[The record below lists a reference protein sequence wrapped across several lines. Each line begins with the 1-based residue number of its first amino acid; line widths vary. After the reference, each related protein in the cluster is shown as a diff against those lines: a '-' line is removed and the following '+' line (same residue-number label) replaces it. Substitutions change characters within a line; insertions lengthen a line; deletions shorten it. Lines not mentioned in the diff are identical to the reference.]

1 MKPDILSLNLDEIR
15 SLVSELGQ
23 PKFRADQLY
32 RWLHVS
38 KVASFKEMTNLPAK
52 MIAELEERYIVD
64 PIRLVTYQESAVD
77 GTRKYLFSLPDGNLI
92 ESVRM
97 IYHHGISVCISTQVG
112 CRMGCVFCASTLDGL
127 LRNLTVGEMLGQV
140 YAIIRHTGE
149 RVSNLVLMGCGEP
162 MDNYDNVVSFVRR
175 ISDENGEH
183 ISQRNITVST
193 CGLVPKIRQLKDENL
208 QITLAISLHAAD
220 DEKRKA
226 LMPVARVYSID
237 ELLTACREYYD
248 ENKRRLTFE
257 YGLVRGENDSQ
268 AYAEK
273 LGKLLNKYFDH
284 AHVNL
289 IPINPVKER
298 NYNATETAAVYAF
311 QKKLEKFQINAT
323 IRREMGRDI
332 DGACGQLRRRY
343 SEGNPESETFKK

>member
-1 MKPDILSLNLDEIR
+1 MKPDILSLSLDQIR
-15 SLVSELGQ
+15 DLIAELGQ
-23 PKFRADQLY
+23 PKFRAAQLY

-38 KVASFKEMTNLPAK
+38 KVTSFREMTNLSANL
-52 MIAELEERYIVD
+52 IEALEARFIVD
-64 PIRLVTYQESAVD
+64 PIRMVTYQESAVD
-77 GTRKYLFSLPDGNLI
+77 GTRKYLFALPDGNLI

-112 CRMGCVFCASTLDGL
+112 CRMGCTFCASTLDGL
-127 LRNLTVGEMLGQV
+127 SRNLTVGEMLGQV
-140 YAIIRHTGE
+140 YAIIRHSNE

-162 MDNYDNVVSFVRR
+162 MDNYDNVVAFVRR

-183 ISQRNITVST
+183 ISQRSITVST

-220 DEKRKA
+220 DEKRKM
-226 LMPVARVYSID
+226 LMPIAKVYSID
-237 ELLTACREYYD
+237 ELLSACREYYD

-273 LGKLLNKYFDH
+273 LGNLLNRYFDH

-298 NYNATETAAVYAF
+298 NYTATDTAAVYAF

-343 SEGNPESETFKK
+343 SEENPT

>member
-1 MKPDILSLNLDEIR
+1 MKPDILSLSLEEIR

-32 RWLHVS
+32 RWLHIS

-64 PIRLVTYQESAVD
+64 PIRLVTYQESAAD
-77 GTRKYLFSLPDGNLI
+77 GTRKYLFALPDGNLI

-162 MDNYDNVVSFVRR
+162 MDNYDNVVAFVRR

-183 ISQRNITVST
+183 ISQRNITIST
-193 CGLVPKIRQLKDENL
+193 CGLVPKILKLKDENL

-343 SEGNPESETFKK
+343 SEGNPESET

>member
-15 SLVSELGQ
+15 SLVSELGL

-77 GTRKYLFSLPDGNLI
+77 GTRKYLFALPDGNLI

-112 CRMGCVFCASTLDGL
+112 CRMGCVFCASTIDGL

-343 SEGNPESETFKK
+343 SEGNPESET

>member
-15 SLVSELGQ
+15 SLVSELGL

-77 GTRKYLFSLPDGNLI
+77 GTRKYLFALPDGNLI

-343 SEGNPESETFKK
+343 SEGNPESET

>member
-77 GTRKYLFSLPDGNLI
+77 GTRKYLFALPDGNLI

-149 RVSNLVLMGCGEP
+149 RVSNLVMMGCGEP

-284 AHVNL
+284 THVNL

-323 IRREMGRDI
+323 IRREIGRDI

>member
-1 MKPDILSLNLDEIR
+1 
-15 SLVSELGQ
+15 
-23 PKFRADQLY
+23 
-32 RWLHVS
+32 WLHVT
-38 KVASFKEMTNLPAK
+38 KFTSFRDMTNLPAK
-52 MIAELEERYIVD
+52 LIEALEERFIVD
-64 PIRLVTYQESAVD
+64 PIRMVTYQESAVD
-77 GTRKYLFSLPDGNLI
+77 GTRKYLFELPDGNLI

-112 CRMGCVFCASTLDGL
+112 CRMGCTFCASTLDGL
-127 LRNLTVGEMLGQV
+127 SRNLTVGEMLGQV
-140 YAIIRHTGE
+140 YAIIRHSEE

-162 MDNYDNVVSFVRR
+162 MDNYDNVVAFVRR

-183 ISQRNITVST
+183 ISQRSITVST
-193 CGLVPKIRQLKDENL
+193 CGLVPKIRQLKEENL

-220 DEKRKA
+220 DEKRKM
-226 LMPVARVYSID
+226 LMPVAKVYSID

-268 AYAEK
+268 EYAEK
-273 LGKLLNKYFDH
+273 LGKLLNRYFDH

-298 NYNATETAAVYAF
+298 NYKATETASVHAF

-343 SEGNPESETFKK
+343 STQNPT

>member
-77 GTRKYLFSLPDGNLI
+77 GTRKYLFALPDGNLI

-343 SEGNPESETFKK
+343 SEGNPESETLEK

>member
-1 MKPDILSLNLDEIR
+1 MKPDILSLSLDEIR

-23 PKFRADQLY
+23 PKFRADQFY

-64 PIRLVTYQESAVD
+64 PIRMVTYQESAVD
-77 GTRKYLFSLPDGNLI
+77 GTRKYLFALPDGNLI

-127 LRNLTVGEMLGQV
+127 SRNLTVGEMLGQV

-162 MDNYDNVVSFVRR
+162 MDNYDNVVAFVRR

-226 LMPVARVYSID
+226 LMPIARVYSID

-343 SEGNPESETFKK
+343 SEENPGSETLEK

>member
-1 MKPDILSLNLDEIR
+1 MKPDILSLSLDQIR
-15 SLVSELGQ
+15 DLIAELGQ
-23 PKFRADQLY
+23 PKFRAAQLY

-38 KVASFKEMTNLPAK
+38 KVSSFREMTNLPANL
-52 MIAELEERYIVD
+52 IEALEARFIVD
-64 PIRLVTYQESAVD
+64 PIRMVTYQESAVD
-77 GTRKYLFSLPDGNLI
+77 GTRKYLFALPDGNLI

-112 CRMGCVFCASTLDGL
+112 CRMGCTFCASTLDGL
-127 LRNLTVGEMLGQV
+127 SRNLTVGEMLGQV
-140 YAIIRHTGE
+140 YAIIRHSNE

-162 MDNYDNVVSFVRR
+162 MDNYDNVVAFVRR

-183 ISQRNITVST
+183 ISQRSITVST

-220 DEKRKA
+220 DEKRKM
-226 LMPVARVYSID
+226 LMPIAKVYSID
-237 ELLTACREYYD
+237 ELLSACREYYD

-273 LGKLLNKYFDH
+273 LGNLLNRYFDH

-298 NYNATETAAVYAF
+298 NYTATDTAAVYAF

-343 SEGNPESETFKK
+343 SEENPT

>member
-1 MKPDILSLNLDEIR
+1 MKPDILSLSLEEIR

-32 RWLHVS
+32 RWLHIS
-38 KVASFKEMTNLPAK
+38 KVASFKEMTNLPSK
-52 MIAELEERYIVD
+52 MIAQLEERYIVD

-77 GTRKYLFSLPDGNLI
+77 GTRKYLFALPDGNLI

-162 MDNYDNVVSFVRR
+162 MDNYDNVVAFVRR

-193 CGLVPKIRQLKDENL
+193 CGLVPKILKLKDENL

-226 LMPVARVYSID
+226 LMPVARVYSIA
-237 ELLTACREYYD
+237 ELLTACRDYYD

-273 LGKLLNKYFDH
+273 LGKLLNQYFDH

-298 NYNATETAAVYAF
+298 NYNATETQAVYAF

-343 SEGNPESETFKK
+343 SEGKPESETLEK

>member
-1 MKPDILSLNLDEIR
+1 MKPDILSLSLDQIR
-15 SLVSELGQ
+15 DLIAELGQ
-23 PKFRADQLY
+23 PKFRAAQLY

-38 KVASFKEMTNLPAK
+38 KVISFREMTNLPANL
-52 MIAELEERYIVD
+52 IEALVARFIVD
-64 PIRLVTYQESAVD
+64 PIRMVTYQESAVD
-77 GTRKYLFSLPDGNLI
+77 GTRKYLFALPDGNLI

-112 CRMGCVFCASTLDGL
+112 CRMGCTFCASTLDGL
-127 LRNLTVGEMLGQV
+127 SRNLTVGEMLGQV
-140 YAIIRHTGE
+140 YAIIRHSNE

-162 MDNYDNVVSFVRR
+162 MDNYDNVVAFVRR

-183 ISQRNITVST
+183 ISQRSITVST

-220 DEKRKA
+220 DEKRKM
-226 LMPVARVYSID
+226 LMPIAKVYSID
-237 ELLTACREYYD
+237 ELLSACREYYD

-273 LGKLLNKYFDH
+273 LGDLLNRYFDH

-298 NYNATETAAVYAF
+298 NYTATDTAAVYAF

-343 SEGNPESETFKK
+343 SEENPT

>member
-1 MKPDILSLNLDEIR
+1 MKPDILSLDQNAIE
-15 SLVSELGQ
+15 SLVAELGE
-23 PKFRADQLY
+23 PKFRAAQLY

-38 KVASFKEMTNLPAK
+38 KVSSFDEMTNLPAK
-52 MIAELEERYIVD
+52 MKEKLNERFIVD
-64 PIRLVTYQESAVD
+64 PIRMVTYQESAID
-77 GTRKYLFSLPDGNLI
+77 GTRKYLFALPDGNLI

-127 LRNLTVGEMLGQV
+127 SRNLTVGEMLGQV
-140 YAIIRHTGE
+140 YAIIRHSKE

-175 ISDENGEH
+175 ISDSNGEN

-193 CGLVPKIRQLKDENL
+193 CGIVPNIRKLKDENL
-208 QITLAISLHAAD
+208 QITLAVSLHAAD

-226 LMPVARVYSID
+226 LMPIARVYD
-237 ELLTACREYYD
+237 LDTLLTACKEYYE
-248 ENKRRLTFE
+248 ENKRRITFE
-257 YGLVRGENDSQ
+257 YGLVRGENDSS
-268 AYAEK
+268 AYAER
-273 LGKLLNKYFDH
+273 LAKLLNKYFEH

-289 IPINPVKER
+289 IPINPIKER
-298 NYNATETAAVYAF
+298 AFLASDTASVYAF

-343 SEGNPESETFKK
+343 SEKNPGSELS

>member
-1 MKPDILSLNLDEIR
+1 MKPDILSLSLEEIR

-32 RWLHVS
+32 RWLHIS

-64 PIRLVTYQESAVD
+64 PIRLVTYQESAAD
-77 GTRKYLFSLPDGNLI
+77 GTRKYLFALPDGNLI

-162 MDNYDNVVSFVRR
+162 MDNYDNVVAFVRR
-175 ISDENGEH
+175 ISDEIGEH
-183 ISQRNITVST
+183 ISQRNITIST
-193 CGLVPKIRQLKDENL
+193 CGLVPKILKLKDENL

-343 SEGNPESETFKK
+343 SEGNPESET

>member
-1 MKPDILSLNLDEIR
+1 
-15 SLVSELGQ
+15 
-23 PKFRADQLY
+23 
-32 RWLHVS
+32 
-38 KVASFKEMTNLPAK
+38 
-52 MIAELEERYIVD
+52 
-64 PIRLVTYQESAVD
+64 
-77 GTRKYLFSLPDGNLI
+77 
-92 ESVRM
+92 
-97 IYHHGISVCISTQVG
+97 
-112 CRMGCVFCASTLDGL
+112 MGCTFCASTLDGL
-127 LRNLTVGEMLGQV
+127 SRNLTVGEMLGQV
-140 YAIIRHTGE
+140 YAIIRHSNE

-162 MDNYDNVVSFVRR
+162 MDNYDNVVAFVRR

-183 ISQRNITVST
+183 ISQRSITVST

-220 DEKRKA
+220 DEKRKM
-226 LMPVARVYSID
+226 LMPIAKVYSID
-237 ELLTACREYYD
+237 ELLSACREYYD

-273 LGKLLNKYFDH
+273 LGNLLNRYFDH

-298 NYNATETAAVYAF
+298 NYTATDTAAVYAF

-343 SEGNPESETFKK
+343 SEENPT

>member
-1 MKPDILSLNLDEIR
+1 
-15 SLVSELGQ
+15 
-23 PKFRADQLY
+23 
-32 RWLHVS
+32 
-38 KVASFKEMTNLPAK
+38 MTNLPAK
-52 MIAELEERYIVD
+52 LIEALEERFIVD
-64 PIRLVTYQESAVD
+64 PIRMVTYQESAVD
-77 GTRKYLFSLPDGNLI
+77 GTRKYLFELPDGNLI

-112 CRMGCVFCASTLDGL
+112 CRMGCTFCASTLDGL
-127 LRNLTVGEMLGQV
+127 SRNLTVGEMLGQV
-140 YAIIRHTGE
+140 YAIIRHSEE

-162 MDNYDNVVSFVRR
+162 MDNYDNVVAFVRR

-183 ISQRNITVST
+183 ISQRSITVST
-193 CGLVPKIRQLKDENL
+193 CGLVPKIRQLKEENL

-220 DEKRKA
+220 DEKRKM
-226 LMPVARVYSID
+226 LMPVAKVYSID

-268 AYAEK
+268 EYAEK
-273 LGKLLNKYFDH
+273 LGKLLNRYFDH

-298 NYNATETAAVYAF
+298 NYKATETASVHAF

-343 SEGNPESETFKK
+343 STQNPT